1 MSYRVG
7 PSSGGFVF
15 RRVKMEFLQHLL
27 SVGRTVG
34 VIKEGYPTRQ
44 WWVDGDGG
52 DGGGDNDKGA
62 VEVEEEEGVGG
73 G

>member
-1 MSYRVG
+1 
-7 PSSGGFVF
+7 
-15 RRVKMEFLQHLL
+15 MEFLQHLL